1 MATYVCTTQIKG
13 AVQVKKLFLWTLYCI
28 PIRERSKGP
37 GSIPA
42 SGDAN
47 SNTALGEIS
56 RVPGFESPWWQ
67 LNIHNIKIKLKI
79 YYIMYY
85 TNVEGTTTC
94 WLETYIH
101 QCCIHTHT
109 FTIFLIYTIYLSCR
123 DRGSNHLPL
132 QTSRISRL
140 SRLRHGRTV
149 F

>member
-85 TNVEGTTTC
+85 THAGTTTC

-101 QCCIHTHT
+101 WCKYTHIHNLSNIHNLLIMSRPGIEPLT
-109 FTIFLIYTIYLSCR
+109 FADIS
-123 DRGSNHLPL
+123 HLAP
-132 QTSRISRL
+132 
-140 SRLRHGRTV
+140 
-149 F
+149 